1 MPKTAERP
9 GESRAFRFSP
19 DFQSALTALLAGFIL
34 PTLLLLAALTGLLA
48 ALLTTL
54 LTTLV
59 LLAALLLLLIVLVRI
74 VHEVSCGLA

>member
-19 DFQSALTALLAGFIL
+19 DFQSALT
-34 PTLLLLAALTGLLA
+34 